1 VLPESPRTT
10 GQFQAR
16 QLSDRVDNDKT
27 DLERRWRSTAAV
39 NRCDVIIVNYNAGGF
54 LPDAVQSVLRSPS
67 VAHVY
72 VVDNGSTDE
81 SLSLLPRDQGDRLT
95 IIRNGANLGFAAGCN
110 VGLKQAAASN
120 ILVLNPD
127 CQMSEGAIERLIT
140 ILRSADR
147 IGMVGPHL
155 LNPDGSEQAGGR
167 RRLPTP
173 SLVLFRALGLRRVLP
188 MHLPDYLLHQDPVPP
203 NPIEV
208 EAISGA
214 CMMARREMITDIG
227 PLDEQYFLHVEDLD
241 WCMRAHRAGWKILFV
256 PDAKVVHQ
264 KGVSSQV
271 QPLTV
276 EYYKHKGM
284 VRFYGKLL
292 DETRSRWLLALV
304 AAGVWTR
311 FGGIATQHLLSRGA
325 ERTRN
330 LFR

>member
-1 VLPESPRTT
+1 MVP
-10 GQFQAR
+10 
-16 QLSDRVDNDKT
+16 
-27 DLERRWRSTAAV
+27 V
-39 NRCDVIIVNYNAGGF
+39 NRCDVVIVNFNAGGF
-54 LPDAVQSVLRSPS
+54 LRDAVESVVRSPS

-72 VVDNGSTDE
+72 VVDNRSIDE
-81 SLSLLPRDQGDRLT
+81 SLDLLPRDQGDRLT
-95 IIRNGANLGFAAGCN
+95 IIRNGANLGFAAACN
-110 VGLKQAAASN
+110 VGLKQGTAKDVL
-120 ILVLNPD
+120 ILNPD
-127 CQMSEGAIERLIT
+127 CRVGDGAIECLIAV
-140 ILRSADR
+140 LRSADR

-173 SLVLFRALGLRRVLP
+173 SLVLIGAAARLGLRRFLSMQVS
-188 MHLPDYLLHQDPVPP
+188 DFLLHQDPLPSSPV
-203 NPIEV
+203 EV

-241 WCMRAHRAGWKILFV
+241 WCMQAHRAGWKILFV

-264 KGVSSQV
+264 KGISSHV

-292 DETRSRWLLALV
+292 GNGHSRWLLGLV
-304 AAGVWTR
+304 AAGVWIR
-311 FGGIATQHLLSRGA
+311 FGGIVTRHLLSRGA
-325 ERTRN
+325 ERTRKV
-330 LFR
+330 FRATSRNM

>member
-1 VLPESPRTT
+1 MVLINDNYERCGSTT
-10 GQFQAR
+10 P
-16 QLSDRVDNDKT
+16 
-27 DLERRWRSTAAV
+27 V

-54 LPDAVQSVLRSPS
+54 LRDAVQSVLRSPA
-67 VAHVY
+67 VAQVY
-72 VVDNGSTDE
+72 VVDNGSIDE

-95 IIRNGANLGFAAGCN
+95 IIRNGANRGFAAGCN
-110 VGLKQAAASN
+110 VGLKQATSSN
-120 ILVLNPD
+120 ILILNPD
-127 CQMSEGAIERLIT
+127 CQVVSDGAIERLIT
-140 ILRSADR
+140 VLRSADR
-147 IGMVGPHL
+147 IGMVGAHL
-155 LNPDGSEQAGGR
+155 LNPDGSEQVGGR

-173 SLVLFRALGLRRVLP
+173 SLVLFRAAAALRLQRFLP
-188 MHLPDYLLHQDPVPP
+188 VQLPDFRLHQDIVPSIPV
-203 NPIEV
+203 EV

-264 KGVSSQV
+264 KGVSSRNRR
-271 QPLTV
+271 LRV

-284 VRFYGKLL
+284 MHFYGKLL
-292 DETRSRWLLALV
+292 DERRSRWLLPLI

-325 ERTRN
+325 ERTRE
-330 LFR
+330 LFRSQPTHD

>member
-1 VLPESPRTT
+1 
-10 GQFQAR
+10 
-16 QLSDRVDNDKT
+16 
-27 DLERRWRSTAAV
+27 LERRGAISGAQL
-39 NRCDVIIVNYNAGGF
+39 NRCDVVIVNFNAGGF
-54 LPDAVQSVLRSPS
+54 LRDAVESVLRSPS

-72 VVDNGSTDE
+72 VVDNGSTDG
-81 SLSLLPRDQGDRLT
+81 SLNLLPRDRSERLT

-110 VGLKQAAASN
+110 VGLKQATASN
-120 ILVLNPD
+120 VLILNPD
-127 CQMSEGAIERLIT
+127 CQVSDGAIERLIT
-140 ILRSADR
+140 ILRSTDHV
-147 IGMVGPHL
+147 GVVGPHL

-173 SLVLFRALGLRRVLP
+173 SLVLFGAAAALGLRRFLP
-188 MHLPDYLLHQDPVPP
+188 VHLPDFLLHQDPLPSSPV
-203 NPIEV
+203 EV

-214 CMMARREMITDIG
+214 CMMARREMITEIG
-227 PLDEQYFLHVEDLD
+227 PFDEQYFLHVEDLD
-241 WCMRAHRAGWKILFV
+241 WCMRAHRAGWKIMFV

-292 DETRSRWLLALV
+292 GETHSRLLLALV

-311 FGGIATQHLLSRGA
+311 FGGIVTGHLLSRGA
-325 ERTRN
+325 ERTRK
-330 LFR
+330 LFRSTS

>member
-1 VLPESPRTT
+1 M
-10 GQFQAR
+10 
-16 QLSDRVDNDKT
+16 QLT
-27 DLERRWRSTAAV
+27 
-39 NRCDVIIVNYNAGGF
+39 RCDVVIVNFNAGGF
-54 LPDAVQSVLRSPS
+54 LRAAVESVLRSPS

-72 VVDNGSTDE
+72 VADNASTDD
-81 SLSLLPRDQGDRLT
+81 SLSLLRQDQRDRLT
-95 IIRNGANLGFAAGCN
+95 IIRNGANLGFAAACN
-110 VGLKQAAASN
+110 IALSQATASN
-120 ILVLNPD
+120 ILILNPD
-127 CQMSEGAIERLIT
+127 CQVSDDAIERLIT
-140 ILRSADR
+140 ILRSTDR

-173 SLVLFRALGLRRVLP
+173 SLVLLGSAATLGLQRFLALR
-188 MHLPDYLLHQDPVPP
+188 LPDFLLHQVPLP
-203 NPIEV
+203 SNPIEV

-241 WCMRAHRAGWKILFV
+241 WFMRARRAGWKILFV

-264 KGVSSQV
+264 KGVSSQL

-284 VRFYGKLL
+284 IRFYGKLL
-292 DETRSRWLLALV
+292 EETHLRWLLALV

-311 FGGIATQHLLSRGA
+311 FGGIVTHHLVSRGA
-325 ERTRN
+325 ERTRK
-330 LFR
+330 LFGRHPIRQTRD

>member
-1 VLPESPRTT
+1 
-10 GQFQAR
+10 
-16 QLSDRVDNDKT
+16 
-27 DLERRWRSTAAV
+27 V
-39 NRCDVIIVNYNAGGF
+39 NRCDVVIVNFNAGGF
-54 LPDAVQSVLRSPS
+54 LRDAVESVLRSPS

-81 SLSLLPRDQGDRLT
+81 SLDLLPRDQSERLT
-95 IIRNGANLGFAAGCN
+95 TIRNGANLGFAAACN
-110 VGLKQAAASN
+110 VGLKRATASN
-120 ILVLNPD
+120 ILILNPD
-127 CQMSEGAIERLIT
+127 CQVSDGSIERLIT
-140 ILRSADR
+140 ILQSTDR

-173 SLVLFRALGLRRVLP
+173 SLVLFGAAAAFGLRRFLP
-188 MHLPDYLLHQDPVPP
+188 VQLPDFLLHQDPLPSS
-203 NPIEV
+203 PIEV

-214 CMMARREMITDIG
+214 CMMARREMITEIG
-227 PLDEQYFLHVEDLD
+227 LLDEQYFLHVEDLD
-241 WCMRAHRAGWKILFV
+241 WCMRVHRAGWKILFV

-292 DETRSRWLLALV
+292 GEARSRWLLPLV

-311 FGGIATQHLLSRGA
+311 FGGIVTRHLVSRGA
-325 ERTRN
+325 EHTRK
-330 LFR
+330 LFRSTS

>member
-1 VLPESPRTT
+1 
-10 GQFQAR
+10 
-16 QLSDRVDNDKT
+16 
-27 DLERRWRSTAAV
+27 V
-39 NRCDVIIVNYNAGGF
+39 NRCDVVIVNFNAGGF
-54 LPDAVQSVLRSPS
+54 LRDAVESVLRSPS

-72 VVDNGSTDE
+72 VADNGSTDE
-81 SLSLLPRDQGDRLT
+81 SLSLLPRDHGDRLT
-95 IIRNGANLGFAAGCN
+95 IIRNGANLGFAAACN
-110 VGLKQAAASN
+110 VGLKQATASN
-120 ILVLNPD
+120 ILILNPD
-127 CQMSEGAIERLIT
+127 CQVSDGAIERLIT
-140 ILRSADR
+140 ILQSTDR

-173 SLVLFRALGLRRVLP
+173 SLVLFGAAAALGLRRFLP
-188 MHLPDYLLHQDPVPP
+188 HLPDFLLHQDPLPSTPV
-203 NPIEV
+203 EV

-214 CMMARREMITDIG
+214 CMMARREMITAIG

-292 DETRSRWLLALV
+292 DESRSRWLLALV

-311 FGGIATQHLLSRGA
+311 YGGIVTQHLLSRGT
-325 ERTRN
+325 ERTRK
-330 LFR
+330 LFRSNS

>member
-1 VLPESPRTT
+1 M
-10 GQFQAR
+10 
-16 QLSDRVDNDKT
+16 D
-27 DLERRWRSTAAV
+27 
-39 NRCDVIIVNYNAGGF
+39 RCDVVIVNFNAGGF
-54 LPDAVQSVLRSPS
+54 LRDAVESVLRSLS

-81 SLSLLPRDQGDRLT
+81 SLDLLPRDQGDRLT
-95 IIRNGANLGFAAGCN
+95 TIRNGANLGFAAGCN
-110 VGLKQAAASN
+110 VGLKQATASN
-120 ILVLNPD
+120 ILILNPD
-127 CQMSEGAIERLIT
+127 CQVSNGAIERLIT

-173 SLVLFRALGLRRVLP
+173 SLVLFRAAAALGLRRFLP
-188 MHLPDYLLHQDPVPP
+188 VQLPNFLLHQDPLPSSPV
-203 NPIEV
+203 EV

-214 CMMARREMITDIG
+214 CMMACREMITDIG

-271 QPLTV
+271 RPLAV
-276 EYYKHKGM
+276 EYHKHKGM
-284 VRFYGKLL
+284 VRFYNKLL
-292 DETRSRWLLALV
+292 SEGSPRWLLALV
-304 AAGVWTR
+304 TAGVWTR
-311 FGGIATQHLLSRGA
+311 YAAIAMVHLLARGFKQL
-325 ERTRN
+325 RGGSPP
-330 LFR
+330 

>member
-1 VLPESPRTT
+1 
-10 GQFQAR
+10 
-16 QLSDRVDNDKT
+16 
-27 DLERRWRSTAAV
+27 V
-39 NRCDVIIVNYNAGGF
+39 NRCDVVIVNFNAGGF
-54 LPDAVQSVLRSPS
+54 LRDALESVLRSPS

-72 VVDNGSTDE
+72 VIDNASTDE
-81 SLSLLPRDQGDRLT
+81 SLDLLPRHHGDRLT

-110 VGLKQAAASN
+110 VGLKQATASN
-120 ILVLNPD
+120 ILILNPD
-127 CQMSEGAIERLIT
+127 CQVSDGAIERLIT

-173 SLVLFRALGLRRVLP
+173 SLVLFHAGAALGLRRFLHL
-188 MHLPDYLLHQDPVPP
+188 HLPDFLLHQDPLPSSPV
-203 NPIEV
+203 EV

-214 CMMARREMITDIG
+214 CMMARREMITEIG

-256 PDAKVVHQ
+256 PDARVVHQ

-292 DETRSRWLLALV
+292 GEARSRWLLALV

-311 FGGIATQHLLSRGA
+311 FGGIVTWHLLSRGA
-325 ERTRN
+325 EHTRK
-330 LFR
+330 LFRSTS

>member
-1 VLPESPRTT
+1 LGTLSSAILAERS
-10 GQFQAR
+10 QKDQCFQWGAP
-16 QLSDRVDNDKT
+16 
-27 DLERRWRSTAAV
+27 V
-39 NRCDVIIVNYNAGGF
+39 NRCDVVIVNFNTGGF
-54 LPDAVQSVLRSPS
+54 LRDAVESVLRSPS
-67 VAHVY
+67 VTHVY

-81 SLSLLPRDQGDRLT
+81 SLNLLPRDEGDRLT

-110 VGLKQAAASN
+110 VGLKQATASN
-120 ILVLNPD
+120 ILILNPD
-127 CQMSEGAIERLIT
+127 CQVRDGVIERLIT
-140 ILRSADR
+140 VLRSADR

-167 RRLPTP
+167 RKLPRP
-173 SLVLFRALGLRRVLP
+173 SLVLFGAF
-188 MHLPDYLLHQDPVPP
+188 LLHQDPLPSSPV
-203 NPIEV
+203 EV

-227 PLDEQYFLHVEDLD
+227 PFDEQYFLHVEDLD
-241 WCMRAHRAGWKILFV
+241 WCMRAHRAGWKIMFV

-292 DETRSRWLLALV
+292 GDARSRWLLALV

-311 FGGIATQHLLSRGA
+311 FGGIVTQHLLSRGA
-325 ERTRN
+325 ERTRK
-330 LFR
+330 LFRST